1 MKLSVGTLGKAAFKD
16 LKSGARLAVRDGVM
30 KARRMRDKMGAPV
43 SYLNEIMEAEYV
55 DFIDKVASGQE
66 AEVFM
71 ADLHMPPLPASRFD
85 CIRLPIS
92 GLREQLQRPSR
103 LHRRLTDEWR
113 FGHINGWICRDHYCP
128 RRILFHP
135 STATVPRF
143 FPNEAFT
150 GLRRSV
156 FCDEEGN
163 INFVRNDNFKDSWNT
178 QSHVHS
184 QVAVQGETW
193 LEVKQEWIEHAYPP
207 WSWEQFSFP
216 IRTAVM
222 LGQQGS
228 HDCQNGD
235 KFFVGFD
242 TMNQKG
248 MLPVDSTVP
257 ISSWIRTAEDGWMML
272 EEKVLHRDRA
282 VHRVPHGSL
291 IKSVEVYVQLH
302 HNTLREDPHRY
313 PMVGELYTET
323 EPVSACA
330 IRKGHAIMQS
340 ITLKTGYD
348 LLKVSDR
355 RRANMD
361 IRNNRPF
368 CLMIAFPCSVWSN
381 LINMTTRGDPVKI
394 ARLAKRRKYEKI
406 FVEYAAMK
414 AVEQGTTSSWRTRRL
429 QRPGD
434 WLASFASWLR
444 MRRTWTSTTSEST
457 NVLSGCEELE
467 EDFTTSRPPSSRLR
481 RRLQRLWM
489 GSGAT
494 DDIIMKQ

>member
-1 MKLSVGTLGKAAFKD
+1 M
-16 LKSGARLAVRDGVM
+16 
-30 KARRMRDKMGAPV
+30 
-43 SYLNEIMEAEYV
+43 
-55 DFIDKVASGQE
+55 
-66 AEVFM
+66 
-71 ADLHMPPLPASRFD
+71 
-85 CIRLPIS
+85 
-92 GLREQLQRPSR
+92 
-103 LHRRLTDEWR
+103 
-113 FGHINGWICRDHYCP
+113 
-128 RRILFHP
+128 
-135 STATVPRF
+135 
-143 FPNEAFT
+143 
-150 GLRRSV
+150 
-156 FCDEEGN
+156 
-163 INFVRNDNFKDSWNT
+163 
-178 QSHVHS
+178 
-184 QVAVQGETW
+184 
-193 LEVKQEWIEHAYPP
+193 
-207 WSWEQFSFP
+207 
-216 IRTAVM
+216 
-222 LGQQGS
+222 
-228 HDCQNGD
+228 
-235 KFFVGFD
+235 
-242 TMNQKG
+242 
-248 MLPVDSTVP
+248 
-257 ISSWIRTAEDGWMML
+257 
-272 EEKVLHRDRA
+272 
-282 VHRVPHGSL
+282 
-291 IKSVEVYVQLH
+291 QLH

-394 ARLAKRRKYEKI
+394 VRLAKRRKYEKI

-444 MRRTWTSTTSEST
+444 MRRTWTYTTSEST
-457 NVLSGCEELE
+457 NVLSGCEVLE

-489 GSGAT
+489 GLGVT